1 MLTRRLLP
9 AAALLGLAA
18 CVPPQQP
25 QVIYQQVPQASA
37 SCDTS
42 FRVINNSSAVVERVF
57 FSHSTQNGWGND
69 QLGQAVLT
77 PGRSQG
83 FRAANT
89 GSYDFRVVWANGRA
103 AELRGVNICAASNI
117 VISNGG
123 LSAS

>member
-9 AAALLGLAA
+9 VAALLGLSA
-18 CVPPQQP
+18 CVQPQP
-25 QVIYQQVPQASA
+25 QVIYQQAAPAGA

-42 FRVINNSSAVVERVF
+42 FRVINNSSAVVERLF
-57 FSHSTQNGWGND
+57 FSSANQNGWGND
-69 QLGQAVLT
+69 QLGDAVLA

-83 FRAANT
+83 YRAANP
-89 GSYDFRVVWANGRA
+89 GAYDFRVVWANGRA

-117 VISNGG
+117 IVTNSG

>member
-9 AAALLGLAA
+9 VAALLGLSA
-18 CVPPQQP
+18 CVQP
-25 QVIYQQVPQASA
+25 QPQAVYQQGAPTSSG

-42 FRVINNSSAVVERVF
+42 FRVINNSSATIERLF
-57 FSHSTQNGWGND
+57 FSHASQNGWGND
-69 QLGQAVLT
+69 QLGQAVLA

-83 FRAANT
+83 YRAANP
-89 GSYDFRVVWANGRA
+89 GAYDFRVVWANGRA

-117 VISNGG
+117 IVSNSG